1 MPVSSWDVVLRDGST
16 LHIRPALPTDGAAIR
31 AFFETLSDESRRQRF
46 LAACSP
52 SAVAMPE
59 LIHNDPSAQFSLI
72 AEDGRGIVALAS
84 YFRDP
89 AAPSQAECAVAVADV
104 FQGRG
109 LGTRLIELLA
119 EVAHA
124 IDISVFTAYALYDN
138 RRMLDVFRECGY
150 PADLEVKDG
159 WYEIRLEIDGSGTQ
173 ERKHFE
179 RARLAT
185 VASLRPIFA
194 PQRVAVVG
202 VGRDG
207 GVGAAIFKNLR
218 GRFTGRRDLPSTL
231 APRPVR
237 GSRRT
242 RGWKMCQAPWT
253 SQ

>member
-124 IDISVFTAYALYDN
+124 MDISVFTAYALYDN

-150 PADLEVKDG
+150 PADSRGQRWLVTRFD
-159 WYEIRLEIDGSGTQ
+159 WRLMVPVPRSANISSG
-173 ERKHFE
+173 RDWPPW
-179 RARLAT
+179 RRSGRS
-185 VASLRPIFA
+185 SLRSGLPSSA
-194 PQRVAVVG
+194 SAVTAASGPRYSRTCG
-202 VGRDG
+202 VG
-207 GVGAAIFKNLR
+207 
-218 GRFTGRRDLPSTL
+218 
-231 APRPVR
+231 
-237 GSRRT
+237 SRET
-242 RGWKMCQAPWT
+242 
-253 SQ
+253 